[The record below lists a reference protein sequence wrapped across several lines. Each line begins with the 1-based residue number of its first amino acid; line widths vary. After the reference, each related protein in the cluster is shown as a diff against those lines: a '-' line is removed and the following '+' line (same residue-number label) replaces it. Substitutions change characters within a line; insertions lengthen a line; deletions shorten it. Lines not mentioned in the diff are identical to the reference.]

1 MRKIQGHEKYNH
13 AKLLVW
19 GESMELLTAI
29 AVGVLFSI
37 AIFQLLRRNV
47 IRSAIGLIL
56 LSSAINL
63 FLLSTGAYQG
73 VAAAYTDVVGQR
85 SDALPQAVIL
95 TAIVISMGGV
105 ALVLSMLYIVSAR
118 YRTSDLD
125 EINGLR
131 H

>member
-1 MRKIQGHEKYNH
+1 
-13 AKLLVW
+13 L
-19 GESMELLTAI
+19 ELLTAI
-29 AVGVLFSI
+29 AVGALFSI

-47 IRSAIGLIL
+47 IRSAVGLIL

-85 SDALPQAVIL
+85 SDALPQALIL
-95 TAIVISMGGV
+95 TAIVISMGGI

-125 EINGLR
+125 EVKGLR

>member
-1 MRKIQGHEKYNH
+1 
-13 AKLLVW
+13 
-19 GESMELLTAI
+19 MELLTAI
-29 AVGVLFSI
+29 AVGALFSI
-37 AIFQLLRRNV
+37 AVFQLLRRNV

-73 VAAAYTDVVGQR
+73 VAAAYTDVVGR
-85 SDALPQAVIL
+85 KSDALPQALIL
-95 TAIVISMGGV
+95 TAIVISMGGI

-125 EINGLR
+125 EVNGLR